1 MEIQRKK
8 CSANKHS
15 DTNAVSYCQACDK
28 YLCSKCQNFHSELF
42 EDHTIYKLDKDLKE
56 MFINICKENNHH
68 IKLDFFCKTHNILCC
83 SSCICKIKNDTYG
96 KHRDCNVCLLKDI
109 LDEKKNSLQDNI
121 NLLENLSKNLE
132 QSIKELKVTFDKI
145 NENKEE
151 LKIKIQ
157 KIFTKMRNAINERE
171 DKILLELDEKFD
183 SIFIKEDFIKEI
195 EKMPNKI
202 NSSLEK
208 GKALQKDW
216 KENNINSLIN
226 DCLNIENNIKEIDK
240 INNGIN
246 KCYSNEKIKINI
258 DFKEKEINN
267 FLEKIKN
274 FGEIITEEGNF
285 NLYNDFKIGLKEPIY
300 NLNYHTGNVLI
311 LTVLNDG
318 RLVSGARD
326 NSIIIYNNSTYKPDL
341 IIKEH
346 KGGIFC
352 ISQLSSGCLASCSE
366 DKTIKIF
373 EIKGVKYEILQTLKY
388 HKNSVYRIIELKNN
402 TLVSSSKDSSII
414 FYKKD
419 KSQYNIDYKI
429 STDGSCCS
437 LIQTKNN
444 EICYS
449 EYNNNKICFFDL
461 IEKKIKASI
470 SNISK
475 RNYTDEW
482 FMMINKELLVIPGE
496 NVLSVVNIIEY
507 KISKL
512 IKVPD
517 SNWIMGICMLNKNM
531 FLTGGR
537 TRTIRQWKIKD
548 DNITL
553 ISKKENAHDGDINFL
568 LNLKNGHIASGSDGG
583 IVKIW

>member
-132 QSIKELKVTFDKI
+132 QTIKELKVTFDKI

-226 DCLNIENNIKEIDK
+226 DCLNIENNIKEIGK

-246 KCYSNEKIKINI
+246 KCYSNENIKINI

-285 NLYNDFKIGLKEPIY
+285 NLYKDFKIGLKEPIY

-537 TRTIRQWKIKD
+537 TRTIRQWKIED

>member
-132 QSIKELKVTFDKI
+132 QTIKELKVTFDKI

-226 DCLNIENNIKEIDK
+226 DCLNIENNIKEIGK

-246 KCYSNEKIKINI
+246 KCYSNENIKINI

-512 IKVPD
+512 IKIPD

-537 TRTIRQWKIKD
+537 ARTIRQWKIED

>member
-132 QSIKELKVTFDKI
+132 QTIKELKVTFDKI

-226 DCLNIENNIKEIDK
+226 DCLNIENNIKEIGK

-246 KCYSNEKIKINI
+246 KCYSNENIKINI

-285 NLYNDFKIGLKEPIY
+285 NLYKDFKIGLKEPIY

-512 IKVPD
+512 IKIPD

-537 TRTIRQWKIKD
+537 ARTIRQWKIED

>member
-1 MEIQRKK
+1 M
-8 CSANKHS
+8 
-15 DTNAVSYCQACDK
+15 
-28 YLCSKCQNFHSELF
+28 
-42 EDHTIYKLDKDLKE
+42 
-56 MFINICKENNHH
+56 
-68 IKLDFFCKTHNILCC
+68 
-83 SSCICKIKNDTYG
+83 
-96 KHRDCNVCLLKDI
+96 
-109 LDEKKNSLQDNI
+109 
-121 NLLENLSKNLE
+121 
-132 QSIKELKVTFDKI
+132 
-145 NENKEE
+145 
-151 LKIKIQ
+151 
-157 KIFTKMRNAINERE
+157 
-171 DKILLELDEKFD
+171 
-183 SIFIKEDFIKEI
+183 
-195 EKMPNKI
+195 
-202 NSSLEK
+202 
-208 GKALQKDW
+208 
-216 KENNINSLIN
+216 
-226 DCLNIENNIKEIDK
+226 
-240 INNGIN
+240 
-246 KCYSNEKIKINI
+246 
-258 DFKEKEINN
+258 
-267 FLEKIKN
+267 EKIKN

-285 NLYNDFKIGLKEPIY
+285 NLYKDFKIGLKEPIY

-537 TRTIRQWKIKD
+537 TRTIRQWKIED
-548 DNITL
+548 DNINL
-553 ISKKENAHDGDINFL
+553 ILKKEKAHDDDINFL

-583 IVKIW
+583 IVKIL

>member
-1 MEIQRKK
+1 
-8 CSANKHS
+8 
-15 DTNAVSYCQACDK
+15 
-28 YLCSKCQNFHSELF
+28 
-42 EDHTIYKLDKDLKE
+42 
-56 MFINICKENNHH
+56 
-68 IKLDFFCKTHNILCC
+68 
-83 SSCICKIKNDTYG
+83 
-96 KHRDCNVCLLKDI
+96 
-109 LDEKKNSLQDNI
+109 
-121 NLLENLSKNLE
+121 LENLSKNLE

-537 TRTIRQWKIKD
+537 TRTIRQWKIED

>member
-132 QSIKELKVTFDKI
+132 QTIKELKVTFDKI

-226 DCLNIENNIKEIDK
+226 DCLNIENNIKEIGK

-246 KCYSNEKIKINI
+246 KCYSNENIKINI

-285 NLYNDFKIGLKEPIY
+285 NLYKDFKIGLKEPIY

-449 EYNNNKICFFDL
+449 EYNNNKICFL
-461 IEKKIKASI
+461 I
-470 SNISK
+470 
-475 RNYTDEW
+475 
-482 FMMINKELLVIPGE
+482 
-496 NVLSVVNIIEY
+496 
-507 KISKL
+507 
-512 IKVPD
+512 
-517 SNWIMGICMLNKNM
+517 
-531 FLTGGR
+531 
-537 TRTIRQWKIKD
+537 
-548 DNITL
+548 
-553 ISKKENAHDGDINFL
+553 
-568 LNLKNGHIASGSDGG
+568 
-583 IVKIW
+583 

>member
-226 DCLNIENNIKEIDK
+226 DCLNIENNIKEIGK

-437 LIQTKNN
+437 LIQKKNN